1 MALSPI
7 TFSHSSF
14 EIWCM
19 PLYIYIYG
27 CILCKNGTGV
37 ILSNTQN
44 IAVIEHPW
52 HLLYISHVDRFRQEL
67 KHVAYT
73 V

>member
-1 MALSPI
+1 MVQVSY
-7 TFSHSSF
+7 SQ
-14 EIWCM
+14 
-19 PLYIYIYG
+19 
-27 CILCKNGTGV
+27 
-37 ILSNTQN
+37 TQKY

-52 HLLYISHVDRFRQEL
+52 HLLYIGHDDRCRQEL